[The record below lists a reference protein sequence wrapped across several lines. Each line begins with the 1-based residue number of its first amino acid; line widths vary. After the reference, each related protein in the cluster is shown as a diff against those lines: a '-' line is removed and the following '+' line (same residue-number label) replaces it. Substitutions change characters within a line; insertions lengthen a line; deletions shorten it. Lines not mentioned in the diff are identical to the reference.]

1 MTLSFA
7 NCWCGGGTIVK
18 LDGGPLRRA
27 DPGGLSLLEFR
38 SPRAEAGPS
47 SLSLPLLPSSPGL
60 ACRFSRDSIIERCW
74 SRTDILLC
82 SCSRMAGSWV
92 ENPGERHAIPTS
104 CMRPR
109 SVVRTPVRGVFPLVD
124 VELFFAS
131 ESLGGRCLAVV
142 GGSGEVGSF
151 FTTI

>member
-1 MTLSFA
+1 M
-7 NCWCGGGTIVK
+7 VR

-27 DPGGLSLLEFR
+27 DPGGLSLLGLR
-38 SPRAEAGPS
+38 SARAEGGPS
-47 SLSLPLLPSSPGL
+47 SLSLPPSSPGL
-60 ACRFSRDSIIERCW
+60 ACRFNRDSIMERCW
-74 SRTDILLC
+74 SRTDMLLC
-82 SCSRMAGSWV
+82 NCSRMAGSWV

-109 SVVRTPVRGVFPLVD
+109 SAVSTPVRGVFPLAE
-124 VELFFAS
+124 VEMFFAS